1 MYVINCNTKE
11 TYRFDD
17 ENAILALMDLG
28 VIPNELSTSKAVNQ
42 IGETVVDQQLG
53 RREWQLVGC
62 LTAETPQQMQEKRRK
77 TTRFFHPLHRFELI
91 CGDRK
96 LEFRLQSSVDYDDD
110 YRTDTG
116 EFLQYTLSAVSPQP
130 YFQAVSPI
138 AVEIA
143 QWMPKFTLPFTL
155 PMQFAEREPSVIAQ
169 LYNPG
174 DFECGIKISFSV
186 TGAVTD
192 PEVVDVN
199 DTSRYFR
206 FSGLTLQAGDF
217 VEVNTQEK
225 TVLLTRDGETS
236 DIFND
241 IDMRSTFL
249 YLPPGDSL
257 IKYDAKSNPDGLN
270 VTISFTP
277 LYLDEGGNA

>member
-1 MYVINCNTKE
+1 MHVINCNTKE
-11 TYRFDD
+11 TYLFDD

-28 VIPNELSTSKAVNQ
+28 VIPNELTTSKAVNQ
-42 IGETVVDQQLG
+42 IGETVVEQRLG

-62 LTAETPQQMQEKRRK
+62 LTAETPQQMQHKRRM

-91 CGDRK
+91 CGERK

-110 YRTDTG
+110 YRTDTRN
-116 EFLQYTLSAVSPQP
+116 FLQYTLSIVSPQP

-138 AVEIA
+138 VAQIA
-143 QWMPKFTLPFTL
+143 RWIPKFTLPFTL
-155 PMQFAEREPSVIAQ
+155 PMKFAEREPSVIAE

-174 DFECGIKISFSV
+174 DFECGVKISCYA

-199 DTSRYFR
+199 DASRYFR
-206 FSGLTLQAGDF
+206 FSGLTLQAGDV
-217 VEVNTQEK
+217 VEVDSLQK
-225 TVLLTRDGETS
+225 TVLLTRGAQTT
-236 DIFND
+236 DIFNY